1 MNNILSS
8 IATSTNH
15 LKARYCGR
23 VQANIF
29 KLLIQELQEAEHTK
43 TQLDWISEH
52 RQEMKLATNIIRR
65 EMYVGATSQ
74 HYETQVQVET
84 PPEPSTLK
92 KLQGCNFELRLLNIE
107 YFQHLERMAELIERK
122 PSGRLVHFYT
132 KSLRHKP
139 KQLWNI
145 EQIYCQLRGGCCARE
160 CGCCERSWPT
170 IRDPS
175 GKVRYM
181 HCTGSCGCCTRH
193 RGYSSSS
200 VVVRRK
206 SGMSA

>member
-1 MNNILSS
+1 MTMNNIFSS

-15 LKARYCGR
+15 LKAKYHGHI
-23 VQANIF
+23 QANRF
-29 KLLIQELQEAEHTK
+29 KLLIQELQEAEQTK
-43 TQLDWISEH
+43 DQLDWISEH
-52 RQEMKLATNIIRR
+52 RQETRRANNIIQR
-65 EMYVGATSQ
+65 EMYVGATYRR
-74 HYETQVQVET
+74 YEAQVQVET

-92 KLQGCNFELRLLNIE
+92 KLQGCNVELMLLNIE
-107 YFQHLERMAELIERK
+107 YFQHLERMAELLERK
-122 PSGRLVHFYT
+122 PSGCLVHRHT
-132 KSLRHKP
+132 KNLRHKS

-160 CGCCERSWPT
+160 CGCCGRSWHT
-170 IRDPS
+170 IREPS

-200 VVVRRK
+200 VVRKK
-206 SGMSA
+206 SGM